1 VKKGAYGRTLHQV
14 AGMEGKR
21 GAGRCPFTLEQ
32 CGQVRD
38 ASDAIGI
45 REQAIVQIV
54 EMQDRELVD
63 GALPAP
69 GQ

>member
-1 VKKGAYGRTLHQV
+1 
-14 AGMEGKR
+14 
-21 GAGRCPFTLEQ
+21 
-32 CGQVRD
+32 VRD